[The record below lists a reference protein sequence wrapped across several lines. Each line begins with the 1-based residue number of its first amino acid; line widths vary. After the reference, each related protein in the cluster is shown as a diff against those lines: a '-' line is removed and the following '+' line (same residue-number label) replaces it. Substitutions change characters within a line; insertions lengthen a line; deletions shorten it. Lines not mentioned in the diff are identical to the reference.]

1 MSRGGR
7 LVLGVGC
14 ALLAV
19 GVGAWAR
26 ARGWRLT
33 EGELLTEYWP
43 AWLLLLALA
52 GAAAA
57 LLGEEIR

>member
-14 ALLAV
+14 SLLAV
-19 GVGAWAR
+19 VVGLWAR
-26 ARGWRLT
+26 GQGWHLT
-33 EGELLTEYWP
+33 EGELLTNYWP
-43 AWLLLLALA
+43 AWLLVIALV
-52 GAAAA
+52 GAAAV